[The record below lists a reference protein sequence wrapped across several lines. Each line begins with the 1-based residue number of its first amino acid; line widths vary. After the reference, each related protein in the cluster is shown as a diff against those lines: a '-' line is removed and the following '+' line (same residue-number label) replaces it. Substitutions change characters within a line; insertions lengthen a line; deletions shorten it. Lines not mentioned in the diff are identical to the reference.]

1 MVTTIIAGLSIGAIY
16 TIVAIGYN
24 IVFISSKVFN
34 FAQAQ
39 FLMIGSFVALEAGQ
53 MLGLPLWLAII
64 VCAVVGGIIGGLEE
78 VLAIRRLSG
87 KGAHNELVTTLGVGT
102 ILSGAALVVFGSDP
116 KQVTYF
122 QGEQPFTFLGGRLVL
137 VDLLI
142 ILVALLLAGIV
153 GLITRKSMLGLASL
167 ATSEDRHAGMLRGI
181 NVKSLAFFAFIIA
194 GALVAATGPLVA
206 AKTYATYDL
215 GDTLAV
221 KAFVALAIG
230 GFGSYWGAVVGGFVV
245 GLVEMFGARYLGTD
259 WQNITVFVLLLV
271 VLLVLPNG
279 IFGRNNE
286 RVV

>member
-1 MVTTIIAGLSIGAIY
+1 MVTTIFAGLSIGAVY

-24 IVFISSKVFN
+24 IVFISSRVFN

-39 FLMIGSFVALEAGQ
+39 FLMIGSFVALEGGQ
-53 MLGLPLWLAII
+53 QLGLPLWLTII
-64 VCAVVGGIIGGLEE
+64 FCAVVGGIIGGLEE

-102 ILSGAALVVFGSDP
+102 ILSGLGLVLFGSDP
-116 KQVTYF
+116 KKVPF
-122 QGEQPFTFLGGRLVL
+122 FENEVPFTFLGGRVVM

-142 ILVALLLAGIV
+142 ILVAVLLAGIV
-153 GLITRKSMLGLASL
+153 GLITRKSMVGLASL
-167 ATSEDRHAGMLRGI
+167 ATSEDRQAGMLRGI
-181 NVKSLAFFAFIIA
+181 NVKQLAFFAFIIA
-194 GALVAATGPLVA
+194 GGLVAATAPLVA
-206 AKTYATYDL
+206 AKTYASYQL
-215 GDTLAV
+215 GDNLAV

-245 GLVEMFGARYLGTD
+245 GLLEMFGARYLGTD
-259 WQNITVFVLLLV
+259 WQNISVFVLLLI

-279 IFGRNNE
+279 IFGRRTE